1 MNEAKKDAL
10 KPEEELVDV
19 LLDFII
25 VSATLAKKVTQA
37 VREKQIKEEHTKMSK
52 MSELDAA
59 IRDLRIA
66 AVAINDAADT
76 LSEIFSGETAEAP
89 AKPTEP
95 VPTKEDVRAILAEM
109 SSRGFTA
116 QVKELLRQHGAATL
130 SGIDPSEYAALIKD
144 AEGLANG

>member
-1 MNEAKKDAL
+1 
-10 KPEEELVDV
+10 
-19 LLDFII
+19 
-25 VSATLAKKVTQA
+25 
-37 VREKQIKEEHTKMSK
+37 MSK

-59 IRDLRIA
+59 IRDLRTA

-76 LSEIFSGETAEAP
+76 LSEMFSGETAEAP

-95 VPTKEDVRAILAEM
+95 VPTKEDRAILAEM

-130 SGIDPSEYAALIKD
+130 SGIDPLEYAALIKD
-144 AEGLANG
+144 AEGLENG

>member
-1 MNEAKKDAL
+1 MPRSETC
-10 KPEEELVDV
+10 ELRLS
-19 LLDFII
+19 LLTMRLTPF
-25 VSATLAKKVTQA
+25 
-37 VREKQIKEEHTKMSK
+37 R
-52 MSELDAA
+52 
-59 IRDLRIA
+59 RW
-66 AVAINDAADT
+66 
-76 LSEIFSGETAEAP
+76 FSGKTAEAP

-144 AEGLANG
+144 AEGLENG

>member
-1 MNEAKKDAL
+1 
-10 KPEEELVDV
+10 
-19 LLDFII
+19 
-25 VSATLAKKVTQA
+25 
-37 VREKQIKEEHTKMSK
+37 MSK

-59 IRDLRIA
+59 IRDLRTA
-66 AVAINDAADT
+66 AVAINEAADT
-76 LSEIFSGETAEAP
+76 LSEMFSGETAEAP

-144 AEGLANG
+144 TEGVGNG

>member
-1 MNEAKKDAL
+1 MNEAKRDAL

-37 VREKQIKEEHTKMSK
+37 VREKQIKEGAYKDVK
-52 MSELDAA
+52 MSELDAV
-59 IRDLRIA
+59 IRDLRTA
-66 AVAINDAADT
+66 AAAINDAADT
-76 LSEIFSGETAEAP
+76 LTEMFSGETAEAP
-89 AKPTEP
+89 ATPTEP

-144 AEGLANG
+144 AEGLENE